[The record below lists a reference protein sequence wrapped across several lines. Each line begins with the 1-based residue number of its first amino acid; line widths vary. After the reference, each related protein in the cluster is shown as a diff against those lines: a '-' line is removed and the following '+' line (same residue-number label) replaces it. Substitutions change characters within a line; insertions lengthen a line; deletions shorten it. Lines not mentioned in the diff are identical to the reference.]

1 MNDVKFYKER
11 GGELANVMHEVA
23 CAYGETHGLVT
34 LDYCAAAAILFFQAA
49 KLFENQGV
57 QGVSTRM
64 AVSIELAIMNEI
76 VKKNDGIELFKDITS
91 STLNGLFGVEY
102 VDFLS
107 DDEKKEFERIL
118 SNGRYQQ

>member
-1 MNDVKFYKER
+1 MAEVKFYKER

-57 QGVSTRM
+57 STRM
-64 AVSIELAIMNEI
+64 AVSTELGLLNEI
-76 VKKNDGIELFKDITS
+76 VKKNDGLELFKDITS
-91 STLNGLFGVEY
+91 STLNGLFGVQY

-107 DDEKKEFERIL
+107 DEEKKDFERIL
-118 SNGRYQQ
+118 S